1 MSMIEFEV
9 KSKKAVYISEHKRQT
24 QDEYHMQE
32 MRLVLLQVKD
42 FKLLACQ
49 RIMQELVGY

>member
-1 MSMIEFEV
+1 MIEFEV